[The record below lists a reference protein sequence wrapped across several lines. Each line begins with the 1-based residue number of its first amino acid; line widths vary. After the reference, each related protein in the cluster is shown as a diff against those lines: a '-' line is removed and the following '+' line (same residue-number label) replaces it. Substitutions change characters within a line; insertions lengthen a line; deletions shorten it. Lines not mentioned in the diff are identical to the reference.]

1 MKKKG
6 KRRHFSWFS
15 IIFVGIIIYFGSILI
30 SQRVYLNQ
38 VADEQSAAETRLAA
52 AKEENAKL
60 LQERA
65 NLNDLSYI
73 EKIAREELGM
83 TRQGELPYSTG
94 RKDAK

>member
-1 MKKKG
+1 MKNKG

-15 IIFVGIIIYFGSILI
+15 IILLGIIIYFGSILV

-38 VADEQSAAETRLAA
+38 VADEQSAAEQRLAA

-60 LQERA
+60 LQEKD

-94 RKDAK
+94 RKDEK